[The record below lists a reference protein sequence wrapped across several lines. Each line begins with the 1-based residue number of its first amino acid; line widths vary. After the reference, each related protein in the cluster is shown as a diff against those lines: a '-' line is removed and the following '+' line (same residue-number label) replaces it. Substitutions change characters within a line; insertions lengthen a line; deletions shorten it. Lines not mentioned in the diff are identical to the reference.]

1 MCTVVSARGKHRY
14 TGRTLDLEYSYNE
27 CVTVTPR
34 QFPFCFT
41 NGDVFRSHT
50 ALIGMAAV
58 AEGMPLYFDAM
69 NEQGLCMA
77 GLHFPTQWYVP
88 PPDGTPNE
96 VAPFELIPRVLTAC
110 QTVEQVR
117 AWLSHIRLVDR
128 PFSDTMPNTPLH
140 WLVTDG
146 AESLVIEPTKEGL
159 LVSDNAVGV
168 LTNSPPFAMQM
179 ANLCQYR
186 GLSATGS
193 HQNLADLP
201 PYSKGQGAFGL
212 PGDLTSMS
220 RFVRAVFTRENARFS
235 ARVSEN
241 IEQMFH
247 VMDTVLQVR
256 GCNRTADGE
265 EITRYTGVMDADTG
279 VYYYTT
285 YGNRRI
291 TAVDLH
297 RAPLDRDRL
306 VLYPLMK
313 ESNVCWQNK

>member
-34 QFPFCFT
+34 QYPFVFT
-41 NGDVFRSHT
+41 NGDASRSHT
-50 ALIGMAAV
+50 ALVGMAAV
-58 AEGMPLYFDAM
+58 SEGVPLYFDAM

-77 GLHFPTQWYVP
+77 GLHFPTHCYFP
-88 PPDGTPNE
+88 PPQGTGDE

-110 QTVEQVR
+110 QTVAQVR
-117 AWLSHIRLVDR
+117 EWLSHIRLVDR
-128 PFSDTMPNTPLH
+128 PFSDTMLGTPLH
-140 WLVTDG
+140 WMVSDG
-146 AESLVIEPTKEGL
+146 TECVVIEPTKEGL
-159 LVSDNAVGV
+159 LISDNTVGV
-168 LTNSPPFAMQM
+168 MTNSPPFAMQM

-186 GLSATGS
+186 HLSATGS
-193 HQNLADLP
+193 KGNLANLP

-247 VMDTVLQVR
+247 LMDTVLQVR

-265 EITRYTGVMDADTG
+265 EITRYTAVMDADTG

-285 YGNRRI
+285 YHNRRI

-297 RAPLDRDRL
+297 RAPIDRDRL
-306 VLYPLMK
+306 VVYPLMN
-313 ESNVCWQNK
+313 ESSVYWQNR

>member
-34 QFPFCFT
+34 QYPFVFT
-41 NGDVFRSHT
+41 NGDAIRSHT
-50 ALIGMAAV
+50 ALVGMAAV
-58 AEGMPLYFDAM
+58 SEGVPLYFDAM

-77 GLHFPTQWYVP
+77 GLHFPTHCYFP
-88 PPDGTPNE
+88 PPQGTGDE

-110 QTVEQVR
+110 QTVAQVR
-117 AWLSHIRLVDR
+117 EWLSHIRLVDR
-128 PFSDTMPNTPLH
+128 PFSDTMLGTPLH
-140 WLVTDG
+140 WMVSDG
-146 AESLVIEPTKEGL
+146 TECVVIEPTKEGL
-159 LVSDNAVGV
+159 LISDNTVGV
-168 LTNSPPFAMQM
+168 MTNSPPFAMQM

-186 GLSATGS
+186 HLSATGS
-193 HQNLADLP
+193 KGNLANLP

-247 VMDTVLQVR
+247 LMDTVLQVR
-256 GCNRTADGE
+256 GCTAPP
-265 EITRYTGVMDADTG
+265 TG
-279 VYYYTT
+279 
-285 YGNRRI
+285 RRSRGI
-291 TAVDLH
+291 P
-297 RAPLDRDRL
+297 R
-306 VLYPLMK
+306 
-313 ESNVCWQNK
+313 